1 MDPTTMV
8 DLWFFGVCTA
18 MRAWEGLKVCQ
29 NVVWVSSGCA
39 MGLELGL
46 GTFAQKAL
54 CTVPSSPGSHSGPK
68 NLAKKNSE
76 TMVHC
81 RLGIPERRVTG
92 VDARARVRGG
102 RAATTRSRV
111 FLLMHTWVAARC
123 FSSSSP
129 PRTTAAV
136 LGAAARG
143 EPASMATGGTLASAG
158 GPRPPAETGIARAE
172 TLGPDGG
179 QRTWKPG
186 PDAAVGQTGAQESMP
201 ILFPSPARCSGNN
214 SGGRGGGPRGMDE
227 EGGRPGAG
235 TRHAT
240 PPPAGAAAGGRARTI
255 APYAAPPNGATLKD
269 NNTGLDGGQDNGES
283 SDAAQQHGTTHR

>member
-1 MDPTTMV
+1 MHACM
-8 DLWFFGVCTA
+8 
-18 MRAWEGLKVCQ
+18 
-29 NVVWVSSGCA
+29 
-39 MGLELGL
+39 
-46 GTFAQKAL
+46 
-54 CTVPSSPGSHSGPK
+54 
-68 NLAKKNSE
+68 KK
-76 TMVHC
+76 
-81 RLGIPERRVTG
+81 
-92 VDARARVRGG
+92 
-102 RAATTRSRV
+102 
-111 FLLMHTWVAARC
+111 
-123 FSSSSP
+123 
-129 PRTTAAV
+129 
-136 LGAAARG
+136 
-143 EPASMATGGTLASAG
+143 SMATGGILASAG

-201 ILFPSPARCSGNN
+201 ILFPSPAPCSGNN

-255 APYAAPPNGATLKD
+255 APYAVPPNGATLKD

-283 SDAAQQHGTTHR
+283 SDAAQQHGTRPNIPGTQQEPDVRSR

>member
-1 MDPTTMV
+1 
-8 DLWFFGVCTA
+8 
-18 MRAWEGLKVCQ
+18 MRNSINAT
-29 NVVWVSSGCA
+29 S
-39 MGLELGL
+39 M
-46 GTFAQKAL
+46 
-54 CTVPSSPGSHSGPK
+54 PPK
-68 NLAKKNSE
+68 K
-76 TMVHC
+76 
-81 RLGIPERRVTG
+81 
-92 VDARARVRGG
+92 
-102 RAATTRSRV
+102 
-111 FLLMHTWVAARC
+111 F
-123 FSSSSP
+123 
-129 PRTTAAV
+129 
-136 LGAAARG
+136 
-143 EPASMATGGTLASAG
+143 MATGGTLASAG

-201 ILFPSPARCSGNN
+201 ILFPSPAPSSGNN

-283 SDAAQQHGTTHR
+283 SDAAQQHGTTPGTASAVFNSLGYATSCPNHEISS

>member
-1 MDPTTMV
+1 
-8 DLWFFGVCTA
+8 

-136 LGAAARG
+136 R
-143 EPASMATGGTLASAG
+143 
-158 GPRPPAETGIARAE
+158 GPRARLCEESRA
-172 TLGPDGG
+172 DG
-179 QRTWKPG
+179 
-186 PDAAVGQTGAQESMP
+186 DVGGAQPHAFTAASTD
-201 ILFPSPARCSGNN
+201 R
-214 SGGRGGGPRGMDE
+214 
-227 EGGRPGAG
+227 G
-235 TRHAT
+235 TRT
-240 PPPAGAAAGGRARTI
+240 PRVG
-255 APYAAPPNGATLKD
+255 
-269 NNTGLDGGQDNGES
+269 TGEQTK
-283 SDAAQQHGTTHR
+283 SDRRE

>member
-1 MDPTTMV
+1 
-8 DLWFFGVCTA
+8 

-129 PRTTAAV
+129 PQTTAAV

-143 EPASMATGGTLASAG
+143 EPTDNGHAGHASHTRLCAQSVCSSSHRQRSSAVYNGCREAGT
-158 GPRPPAETGIARAE
+158 TARA
-172 TLGPDGG
+172 
-179 QRTWKPG
+179 
-186 PDAAVGQTGAQESMP
+186 
-201 ILFPSPARCSGNN
+201 
-214 SGGRGGGPRGMDE
+214 SGGLR
-227 EGGRPGAG
+227 
-235 TRHAT
+235 
-240 PPPAGAAAGGRARTI
+240 AARI
-255 APYAAPPNGATLKD
+255 APTTRNHGCNIAPMPVLQTMVCVRGAIL
-269 NNTGLDGGQDNGES
+269 
-283 SDAAQQHGTTHR
+283 HPV

>member
-1 MDPTTMV
+1 MFRTISKVLVYVFGSKRIDFRDPQKHFRNSGRFGPNNDGKKKKKKFMV
-8 DLWFFGVCTA
+8 K
-18 MRAWEGLKVCQ
+18 R
-29 NVVWVSSGCA
+29 
-39 MGLELGL
+39 
-46 GTFAQKAL
+46 
-54 CTVPSSPGSHSGPK
+54 
-68 NLAKKNSE
+68 
-76 TMVHC
+76 
-81 RLGIPERRVTG
+81 
-92 VDARARVRGG
+92 
-102 RAATTRSRV
+102 
-111 FLLMHTWVAARC
+111 
-123 FSSSSP
+123 
-129 PRTTAAV
+129 
-136 LGAAARG
+136 
-143 EPASMATGGTLASAG
+143 GTLASAG

-201 ILFPSPARCSGNN
+201 ILFPSPAWCSGNN

-283 SDAAQQHGTTHR
+283 SDAAQQHGTTPGTASAA

>member
-1 MDPTTMV
+1 
-8 DLWFFGVCTA
+8 
-18 MRAWEGLKVCQ
+18 
-29 NVVWVSSGCA
+29 
-39 MGLELGL
+39 
-46 GTFAQKAL
+46 
-54 CTVPSSPGSHSGPK
+54 
-68 NLAKKNSE
+68 
-76 TMVHC
+76 
-81 RLGIPERRVTG
+81 
-92 VDARARVRGG
+92 
-102 RAATTRSRV
+102 
-111 FLLMHTWVAARC
+111 
-123 FSSSSP
+123 
-129 PRTTAAV
+129 
-136 LGAAARG
+136 
-143 EPASMATGGTLASAG
+143 MATGGTLASAG

-269 NNTGLDGGQDNGES
+269 NNTGLDGGQDNKPQKENQIITRQARKRTDRCLAS
-283 SDAAQQHGTTHR
+283 KIDDTLVSHTIDPISRPNS

>member
-1 MDPTTMV
+1 
-8 DLWFFGVCTA
+8 
-18 MRAWEGLKVCQ
+18 
-29 NVVWVSSGCA
+29 
-39 MGLELGL
+39 
-46 GTFAQKAL
+46 
-54 CTVPSSPGSHSGPK
+54 
-68 NLAKKNSE
+68 
-76 TMVHC
+76 
-81 RLGIPERRVTG
+81 
-92 VDARARVRGG
+92 
-102 RAATTRSRV
+102 
-111 FLLMHTWVAARC
+111 
-123 FSSSSP
+123 
-129 PRTTAAV
+129 
-136 LGAAARG
+136 
-143 EPASMATGGTLASAG
+143 MATGGTLASAG

-201 ILFPSPARCSGNN
+201 ILFPSPAPSSGNN

-269 NNTGLDGGQDNGES
+269 NNTGLDGGIPLYYQHKNA
-283 SDAAQQHGTTHR
+283 SDINPDTTLVGMRAVSQPNHRIRRSEPPKYR